1 MRALKFLRPRA
12 VGPFSSFH
20 WPLPENGAPGA
31 WVSATGQLQP
41 CLNGVH
47 ACRTSDLPY
56 WLTEELW
63 RLELAGTVIEEEKI
77 VVAERGRLVSRV
89 EAWTEETAIEFALAC
104 AARAVEH
111 AAADPHVEGY
121 AQDAEEFALGA
132 REGRSDLVAVAAFA
146 AAHTSDYAAERSWQ
160 AAWLEQRLGL

>member
-1 MRALKFLRPRA
+1 VRAFKFLRPRA
-12 VGPFSSFH
+12 VGPFSGFR

-31 WVSATGQLQP
+31 WVSAPTPLRPG
-41 CLNGVH
+41 LNGVH
-47 ACRTSDLPY
+47 ACRTTDLPY

-63 RLELAGTVIEEEKI
+63 RVELDGTVIEEEKI

-89 EAWTEETAIEFALAC
+89 EAWTEESAIEFALAC
-104 AARAVEH
+104 AARAVEQ
-111 AAADPHVEGY
+111 AAADHQVEGY

-146 AAHTSDYAAERSWQ
+146 AAHTSDYTTERSWQ